1 MFFLEVYEYRSI
13 ILEIALISDDK
24 YYTSILGALSKKL
37 YGVSYVAEIFSAVS
51 HTLVDLNGRFSV
63 FGLFGKKN
71 KIVLG
76 VDISSSS
83 VKLLE
88 LSKSGD
94 KLRVESYAVEPLPAN
109 SVVEK
114 SINDSEAVGETIRKV
129 LSKSRSNVKLAAVA
143 VAGSAVITK
152 TIQMGAELNEQD
164 LENQIALEADQYV
177 PYPLDEV
184 AIDFEVLGPSEDN
197 ADQVDVLLA
206 ACRKENVELRE
217 ETLELAGLTSEV
229 VDVEAHAVERAF
241 DLIASQ
247 FDESA
252 EERTVAV
259 VDIGSTMTT
268 LSVLAEGQTVYTRE
282 QLFGGRQLTEE
293 IQRRYGLSFEEA
305 GLAKKQG
312 GLPDDYEREVLEPF
326 KEAVV
331 QQVARSLQFFFGS
344 SQYNEVDYVVLAGG
358 VASVP
363 DLAEMV
369 QEKVGIKTVVANPFA
384 EMTLNSKVNAS
395 ALSND
400 APSLMIACG
409 LAMRSFD

>member
-1 MFFLEVYEYRSI
+1 MGSC
-13 ILEIALISDDK
+13 
-24 YYTSILGALSKKL
+24 
-37 YGVSYVAEIFSAVS
+37 
-51 HTLVDLNGRFSV
+51 V

-71 KIVLG
+71 DTLLG
-76 VDISSSS
+76 IDISSSS

-88 LSKSGD
+88 LSRNGD
-94 KLRVESYAVEPLPAN
+94 KYRVESYAVEPLPEN

-114 SINDSEAVGETIRKV
+114 NINDAELVGEVVKKV
-129 LSKSRSNVKLAAVA
+129 LAKSRASTRLAAVA

-152 TIQMGAELNEQD
+152 TIQMGAGLNDQD
-164 LENQIALEADQYV
+164 LENQITVEADQYI

-184 AIDFEVLGPSEDN
+184 SIDFEVLGESETG

-217 ETLELAGLTSEV
+217 DALEIGGLTARV
-229 VDVEAHAVERAF
+229 VDIEAYAIERAF
-241 DLIASQ
+241 GLIEAQEGS
-247 FDESA
+247 S
-252 EERTVAV
+252 EEQTVAI
-259 VDIGSTMTT
+259 VDLGSTMTT
-268 LSVLAEGQTVYTRE
+268 LSVLADSKTIYKRE

-293 IQRRYGLSFEEA
+293 IQRRYGLSVEEA

-312 GLPDDYEREVLEPF
+312 GLPDDYEREVLGPF
-326 KEAVV
+326 KDAVV
-331 QQVARSLQFFFGS
+331 QQVARSLQFFFSS

-358 VASVP
+358 VASINGIVE
-363 DLAEMV
+363 LV
-369 QEKVGIKTVVANPFA
+369 QEKIGLKTIVANPFV
-384 EMTLNSKVNAS
+384 EMTLSSRVNAS